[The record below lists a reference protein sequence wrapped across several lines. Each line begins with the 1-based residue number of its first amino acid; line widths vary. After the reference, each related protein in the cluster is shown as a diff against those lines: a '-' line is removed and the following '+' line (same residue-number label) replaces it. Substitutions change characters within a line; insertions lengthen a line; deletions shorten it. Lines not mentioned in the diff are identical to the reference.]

1 MIPESKICTKCK
13 VEKSQ
18 VEFRIRTKKYK
29 SKVYTYL
36 NPSCK
41 KCEGTQNAEILRN
54 NPERT
59 AKKKLYH
66 QTWVSENKDYYLEQK
81 RIQSKERSK
90 KYPQF
95 HKRWRDNNRIKMT
108 NHSRSVSKFAREN
121 LLDYYIVGYLVQST
135 NLTTEQVR
143 QQPELIELTR
153 KIIQIKR
160 KIENA
165 KSNELSAT
173 C

>member
-18 VEFRIRTKKYK
+18 VNFRIRTKKRKLSVYIYLNSECK
-29 SKVYTYL
+29 ICETKRDKLRIRSPESIARRRIASKVWR
-36 NPSCK
+36 
-41 KCEGTQNAEILRN
+41 EQ
-54 NPERT
+54 
-59 AKKKLYH
+59 
-66 QTWVSENKDYYLEQK
+66 NKDYYLEQK

-90 KYPQF
+90 NDPQF
-95 HKRWRDNNRIKMT
+95 HKRWRDKNKIKVS
-108 NHSRSVSKFAREN
+108 NHSRLVSKFAREN
-121 LLDYYIVGYLVQST
+121 LLDYYIVGYLVRNT

-143 QQPELIELTR
+143 QQPELIKLTR

>member
-13 VEKSQ
+13 VEKLQ
-18 VEFRIRTKKYK
+18 VDFRIRTKKRKESIYI
-29 SKVYTYL
+29 YL

-41 KCEGTQNAEILRN
+41 KCEGKQNAEILKN
-54 NPERT
+54 SPDRT
-59 AKKKLYH
+59 AKKKLYF
-66 QTWVSENKDYYLEQK
+66 QNWVSENKDYYLEQK
-81 RIQSKERSK
+81 RIQSKKRSK
-90 KYPQF
+90 NDPQF
-95 HKRWRDNNRIKMT
+95 HKRWRDDNKIKMA
-108 NHSRSVSKFAREN
+108 NHSRSTSKFARKN

>member
-1 MIPESKICTKCK
+1 MIPETKICTKCK

-18 VEFRIRTKKYK
+18 DEFRIRTKKYK
-29 SKVYTYL
+29 SSIYTYL
-36 NPSCK
+36 NSSCK
-41 KCEGTQNAEILRN
+41 KCEGKQNEDILRN
-54 NPERT
+54 NPART
-59 AKKKLYH
+59 QKKRLYNK
-66 QTWVSENKDYYLEQK
+66 QWVSDNKDYYLEQK
-81 RIQSKERSK
+81 RIQSKERAK
-90 KYPQF
+90 NDPEF
-95 HKRWRDNNRIKMT
+95 HKRWRDKNHIKVK
-108 NHSRSVSKFAREN
+108 NKSNQVSKFAREN

-135 NLTTEQVR
+135 NMTTEQVR

-160 KIENA
+160 KIEND